1 MRREIRSNTGP
12 VVRGYMLMNNF
23 TLTVMLI
30 DVAILT
36 FAPLVSRLFPGL
48 DPDLMYV
55 WLGALIVGFTFT
67 FFAVARALWRCRRCL
82 MREL

>member
-1 MRREIRSNTGP
+1 
-12 VVRGYMLMNNF
+12 MNRF
-23 TLTVMLI
+23 IFAVMLI
-30 DVAILT
+30 AVAILT
-36 FAPLVSRLFPGL
+36 FAPLVSRLLPGL

-67 FFAVARALWRCRRCL
+67 LFAVARALWRCRRCL